1 MTKFKGQI
9 TLLLVFLVTA
19 VQAQDSISY
28 VADEEINVKK
38 HTVMEKFES
47 DYVLPVAERKRMKLE
62 RREVIAHRKS
72 ILDTLNISDRRRERL
87 FRELNKNPFSDKVN
101 KQFAEIEFE
110 DDDEDIVNNN
120 K

>member
-1 MTKFKGQI
+1 MTNFKGQI
-9 TLLLVFLVTA
+9 TLLFLILITA
-19 VQAQDSISY
+19 VQAQDSIAYNS
-28 VADEEINVKK
+28 DEEISVKK

-47 DYVLPVAERKRMKLE
+47 DYVLPVAERKRMKIE

-87 FRELNKNPFSDKVN
+87 FRELNKNPFSEKVN

-110 DDDEDIVNNN
+110 DEDQDMVNN